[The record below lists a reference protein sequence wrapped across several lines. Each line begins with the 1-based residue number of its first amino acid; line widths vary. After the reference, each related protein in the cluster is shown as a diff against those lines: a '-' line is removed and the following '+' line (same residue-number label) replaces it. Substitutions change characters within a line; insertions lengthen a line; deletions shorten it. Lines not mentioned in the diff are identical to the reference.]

1 MGIKINIRG
10 INQSL
15 SKFISV
21 LASGINV
28 TKVDFSTFVN
38 QTKFELKF
46 NAQSIYISE
55 YLNQVFDPIQKRI
68 YIINDATLFENYVF
82 RTSESIAAD
91 EQLYLFRTSE
101 TITDEEQVYLDK
113 GGIPVGVDFQVAV
126 PLALVSLVTNDVFWA
141 SVSKYKLPNKF
152 FEVITY

>member
-1 MGIKINIRG
+1 MGININMRG
-10 INQSL
+10 VNQSL

-28 TKVDFSTFVN
+28 TKSTFSAFVN

-68 YIINDATLFENYVF
+68 YIINDATLFENYFF
-82 RTSESIAAD
+82 RTSESIASD
-91 EQLYLFRTSE
+91 EQLYIFRESE
-101 TITDEEQVYLDK
+101 TITSDEQVYLDK
-113 GGIPVGVDFQVAV
+113 RGIPVGVDFQVAV
-126 PLALVSLVTNDVFWA
+126 PLALVALVTNDVFSA
-141 SVSKYKLPNKF
+141 SISKYKLPNKF